1 MCLHGMKILN
11 FHGIR
16 THDVASECLVGREKV
31 GISVNVLRR
40 EEMKEEQKSSSYFFR
55 LDFEIEMTQNIIS
68 RLMHFRPSTEDNST
82 EKYEIKQFLSS
93 SRSRQNDWRSDE
105 PSWKVLGSNPVPA
118 TFLTPRIYGPE
129 HLSLKLQIVEFDF
142 DVSVCNCVLSTDT
155 WKSNLRPYNSVQMS
169 IRSKVS
175 MNCWLGVH

>member
-1 MCLHGMKILN
+1 MCLHGIRILN

-16 THDVASECLVGREKV
+16 TDDVLSECLVGRKKS

-93 SRSRQNDWRSDE
+93 SRSCQNDWRSDE
-105 PSWKVLGSNPVPA
+105 PSCKVLGSNPVPA
-118 TFLTPRIYGPE
+118 TFLTPRIHGPE
-129 HLSLKLQIVEFDF
+129 HYHWNCSMSNSTSMYLFATVCCQQIHQSQIRGLIIVCKWVF
-142 DVSVCNCVLSTDT
+142 DV
-155 WKSNLRPYNSVQMS
+155 KFRS
-169 IRSKVS
+169 IVD
-175 MNCWLGVH
+175 

>member
-1 MCLHGMKILN
+1 MGLHGMKILN
-11 FHGIR
+11 LRGIR
-16 THDVASECLVGREKV
+16 THDVVSKCLVGRKKS

-93 SRSRQNDWRSDE
+93 SRSHQN
-105 PSWKVLGSNPVPA
+105 G
-118 TFLTPRIYGPE
+118 
-129 HLSLKLQIVEFDF
+129 
-142 DVSVCNCVLSTDT
+142 
-155 WKSNLRPYNSVQMS
+155 
-169 IRSKVS
+169 
-175 MNCWLGVH
+175 